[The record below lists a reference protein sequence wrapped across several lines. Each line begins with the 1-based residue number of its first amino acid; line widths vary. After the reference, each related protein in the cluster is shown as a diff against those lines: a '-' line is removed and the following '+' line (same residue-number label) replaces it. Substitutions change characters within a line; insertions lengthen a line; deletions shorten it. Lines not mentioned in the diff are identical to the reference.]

1 MGNNNCTA
9 DANSCVYC
17 LKKRFSLLSEL
28 SASELNTLNS
38 KRKSYYVKKGK
49 SIFNIGEKGKGL
61 ICLSTGKAKI
71 SVEDELGNS
80 QIVSLKKE
88 VDFLGFHELMSNTK
102 YSSKASAITD
112 VFICVIEKKDFYSVV
127 KNNNGL
133 SMKIIKSLSE
143 ELRNTEKRTI
153 KLTQKHM
160 RARLAETIFELANI
174 YGYVKKEK
182 GLLNVEMK
190 RKELANL
197 SNMTTANAIRTLS
210 AFVKEGIV
218 KTKRRKIWI
227 NNFKALK
234 KVQQE
239 VS

>member
-1 MGNNNCTA
+1 MF
-9 DANSCVYC
+9 
-17 LKKRFSLLSEL
+17 KKEFFTISEL
-28 SASELNTLNS
+28 STSELNALNS
-38 KRKSYYVKKGK
+38 KQKSYYVKKGK
-49 SIFNIGEKGKGL
+49 SIFNVVEKVKGL

-71 SVEDELGNS
+71 LAEYELGNS

-102 YSSKASAITD
+102 YNTSVFAITD
-112 VFICVIEKKDFYSVV
+112 VFVCVIDKKDFYSVV
-127 KNNNGL
+127 KNNNDL
-133 SMKIIKSLSE
+133 SMKIIKSLSK
-143 ELRNTEKRTI
+143 ELRKIERRAI

-160 RARLAETIFELANI
+160 RSRLAETIFEIADI

-182 GLLNVEMK
+182 RLLNAEMK
-190 RKELANL
+190 RKDLPNL
-197 SNMTTANAIRTLS
+197 SNMTTANSIRTLS
-210 AFVKEGIV
+210 AFVKDGIV

-227 NNFKALK
+227 NNIKALK